1 MLQSQDK
8 GVSIKAL
15 ESTFKRMKHLD
26 IQELIKF
33 HLVFDEFDL
42 KRSYY
47 DVFEAIEAEIL
58 NDFLAL
64 MPKFYFESDTN
75 DAIKSALIKL
85 ARSDRKKFS
94 VNKILPQNLASK
106 VYAKLFEKNFLLLEK
121 SREIPLKRTKRQ
133 ALKKR
138 DRGYKVEDKIHFNS
152 HFSRFWFRFIEP
164 NLKILKEGKKD
175 EILALIKSEFDEY
188 ASLGFEILC
197 GELMAKKFLID
208 GIFLS
213 SFWSRDVELDM
224 LLSID
229 GKIIVGEAKYKERKV
244 CKNVL
249 NLLLK
254 KCEKLNITPDII
266 ALFSK
271 SGFSSELRNLKD
283 ERLRLYEMSDFEE
296 LLK

>member
-1 MLQSQDK
+1 
-8 GVSIKAL
+8 
-15 ESTFKRMKHLD
+15 MKHLD
-26 IQELIKF
+26 INELIKF

-42 KRSYY
+42 KHSYY

-58 NDFLAL
+58 NNFLAL
-64 MPKFYFESDTN
+64 MPKFYFKPDTN

-85 ARSDRKKFS
+85 ARSDRKKFN
-94 VNKILPQNLASK
+94 VNKILPQSLASK

-121 SREIPLKRTKRQ
+121 SREVLPKRSKNQ
-133 ALKKR
+133 MLKKEE
-138 DRGYKVEDKIHFNS
+138 RGYKIEDKIHFNS

-164 NLKILKEGKKD
+164 NLSLLKAGKND
-175 EILALIKSEFDEY
+175 EILAIIKKEFDEY

-197 GELMAKKFLID
+197 GELMAKKFLIN

-213 SFWSRDVELDM
+213 SFWSRNIELDM
-224 LLSID
+224 LLNIG

-254 KCEKLNITPDII
+254 KCEKLNIRPDII

-283 ERLRLYEMSDFEE
+283 ERLRLYEISDFEE